1 MEKQN
6 HLIKR
11 LCADARTPLSQSS
24 PSVCWIST
32 SPTVSER
39 GRGSSARWQ
48 RWSREGGLFVNL
60 KKIKKKTKKKK
71 RDDMHIKQRKNKKW
85 KTLFLKTASGFLCLF
100 LTFCLRSEGSSFSVS
115 VKVRGHRRWRPKVTG
130 WVKCREQRDEDE
142 EEGGAAACDE
152 PPSLS
157 LRHRERGGGKRVS
170 ENMKTNTKTTN

>member
-48 RWSREGGLFVNL
+48 RRSREGGLFVNL
-60 KKIKKKTKKKK
+60 KKIKKKKKKEKKKGRYAYKTEEKQKMKNTFFKNCK
-71 RDDMHIKQRKNKKW
+71 RFFVFVFDILSAIRREQ
-85 KTLFLKTASGFLCLF
+85 LLSL
-100 LTFCLRSEGSSFSVS
+100 SEGQRATALEA
-115 VKVRGHRRWRPKVTG
+115 KGHRLSQVARAERWG
-130 WVKCREQRDEDE
+130 WRG
-142 EEGGAAACDE
+142 GGAAARDE

-157 LRHRERGGGKRVS
+157 LRHRERGGEKAC
-170 ENMKTNTKTTN
+170 

>member
-48 RWSREGGLFVNL
+48 RRSREGGLFVNL
-60 KKIKKKTKKKK
+60 KKIKKKKKKEKKKGRYAYKTEEKQKMKNTFFKNCK
-71 RDDMHIKQRKNKKW
+71 RFFVFVFDILSAIRREQ
-85 KTLFLKTASGFLCLF
+85 LLSL
-100 LTFCLRSEGSSFSVS
+100 SEGQRATALEA
-115 VKVRGHRRWRPKVTG
+115 KGHRLSQVPRAERWG
-130 WVKCREQRDEDE
+130 WRG
-142 EEGGAAACDE
+142 GGAAARDE

-157 LRHRERGGGKRVS
+157 LRHRERGGGKAC
-170 ENMKTNTKTTN
+170 

>member
-48 RWSREGGLFVNL
+48 RRSREGGLFVNL

-71 RDDMHIKQRKNKKW
+71 RDDMHIKQEKQKMKN
-85 KTLFLKTASGFLCLF
+85 
-100 LTFCLRSEGSSFSVS
+100 TFFKNCKRFFVFVFDILSAIRREQLLSLSEGQRAPALEA
-115 VKVRGHRRWRPKVTG
+115 KGHRLSQVPRAERWG
-130 WVKCREQRDEDE
+130 WRGGRGCGVRWTSVAQSETQRE
-142 EEGGAAACDE
+142 
-152 PPSLS
+152 
-157 LRHRERGGGKRVS
+157 GGGKRVS